1 MDMYASNRKEIYKR
15 FYSTILCRYWE
26 LDPEKWER
34 MVPERNWFDFGAG
47 RTGIKFGW
55 SFHRGHRFSAEI
67 YIDTGERETN
77 LVYFEKLRNVVGLTA
92 GLKQRLAWEELPKK
106 RASRIALYYPA
117 EVDVLMQDPLM
128 VEELHTWGVANMRI
142 LEETFAEEIL
152 LL

>member
-1 MDMYASNRKEIYKR
+1 MYASSRPEFYHR
-15 FYSTILCRYWE
+15 FYSELIRRYWHIHPDRRIPKAPRKNW
-26 LDPEKWER
+26 LDY
-34 MVPERNWFDFGAG
+34 GAG
-47 RTGIKFGW
+47 KTGVKFGW
-55 SFHRGHRFSAEI
+55 SFHRGDRFSAEI